1 MGPWLLPI
9 VGVLFFA
16 IGFFSVI
23 LARKRLRHAR
33 ALGQPAIWY
42 KNLGLLTG
50 FEYMLLGIIVFLNVS
65 NSNGWV
71 PDPLK
76 STFAI
81 FYTGILFLA
90 IVFLLAVVF
99 IGLRQPR
106 QKAQAT
112 QATSTIEADTDRRPP
127 QEQAAEVQR
136 KRERRQK
143 AAAARRRHTG
153 RA

>member
-1 MGPWLLPI
+1 MGSWLLPI
-9 VGVLFFA
+9 VGVLFLA
-16 IGFFSVI
+16 IGFFSVV

-50 FEYMLLGIIVFLNVS
+50 FEYMLLGVIVFLNVS
-65 NSNGWV
+65 NGWV
-71 PDPLK
+71 PEPLK
-76 STFAI
+76 PTFAI

-106 QKAQAT
+106 QKAQAI
-112 QATSTIEADTDRRPP
+112 QATSPIEADTDRRSP